1 VNETHPRLV
10 LALALFAMFLL
21 CFGVSIVS
29 AIANAYAFLPRTGKV
44 IDGATGKGIP
54 NIPVIASAYFR
65 GTGLMGTGYQEDR
78 YRVIT
83 YTDSDGVYHIPGQW
97 RFLSFELPL
106 PLDYHTGWTIVAF
119 KIGYAIVGDD
129 DALRPDAAGVIT
141 PNSTWFSPKATF
153 GFPEAHVAPI
163 VMRTVNLSD
172 SEATWYYANLIS
184 LFAVKNP
191 MAPEELA
198 LRRIGYDYFAPRIC
212 SMDPQQP
219 LTWVAGDFVDDG
231 AKYDTTIM
239 KIQED
244 ADKKTPGTGKFVA
257 RLAGSE
263 CAALRAG
270 EEDRK

>member
-1 VNETHPRLV
+1 MNETHPRLV

-29 AIANAYAFLPRTGKV
+29 AMANAYAFLPRTGKV

-119 KIGYAIVGDD
+119 KIGYVIVGDD
-129 DALRPDAAGVIT
+129 VALRPDGASVAT

-163 VMRTVNLSD
+163 VMRMESLSD
-172 SEATWYYANLIS
+172 SEAVSYYVDLMGFPAS
-184 LFAVKNP
+184 SDRMNP
-191 MAPEELA
+191 KELA
-198 LRRIGYDYFAPRIC
+198 LRRIGYDYFAPKIC
-212 SMDPQQP
+212 NMDPQQP
-219 LTWVAGDFVDDG
+219 LTWVAGDFADDKF
-231 AKYDTTIM
+231 KYSRMIQR
-239 KIQED
+239 IQED

-270 EEDRK
+270 EEDR